1 MFTALRDLFYN
12 LFPHQPAGDLVD
24 PLGALVPVTRRP

>member
-12 LFPHQPAGDLVD
+12 LFPINLPNLVD